1 MKRIDHK
8 QLLPLQCTVSKINA
22 GVVSTEKEKIRIEFG
37 TRFGLPPPDPPS
49 RTTVKVQCPKS
60 MLVLSPQ
67 KMSAPANTVRD
78 ELVPHTTNKERLKT
92 MIPAR

>member
-8 QLLPLQCTVSKINA
+8 QFLPLQGTVSKINA
-22 GVVSTEKEKIRIEFG
+22 GVVSAENMKIRIEFG
-37 TRFGLPPPDPPS
+37 TRCGLPPTPDPPS
-49 RTTVKVQCPKS
+49 RTNVKAQCPKS

-78 ELVPHTTNKERLKT
+78 ELVPHTTNKER
-92 MIPAR
+92 